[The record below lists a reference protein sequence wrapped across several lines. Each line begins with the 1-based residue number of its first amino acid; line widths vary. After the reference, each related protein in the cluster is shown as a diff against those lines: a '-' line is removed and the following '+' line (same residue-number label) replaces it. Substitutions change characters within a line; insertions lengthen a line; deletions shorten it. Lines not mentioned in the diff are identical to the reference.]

1 MRRSSTRAPVCD
13 EKLTIKKI
21 KIMKKIFYLVWLM
34 VGLAVLPA
42 CQRSN
47 KLEQDALRQD
57 SINAALQDSINTANA
72 EKDSLMQL
80 MGDIADGMQQIKEL
94 EDIVSVNNLNGET
107 PDRKKQ
113 LRDDIVLIQE
123 SINKH
128 KTRLAELEKR
138 LKQSTNYN
146 SSMQKSIANLKQQLE
161 DQQQTINSLTE
172 QLAAAHV
179 QIKNL
184 NQSVDSLNTVNRAVV
199 KEKEAA
205 QQESKQ
211 LTNEVTNLN
220 VCYYVI
226 GSKKELKAHKI
237 IETGFLRKTKILEGD
252 FEMSYFTKADRRT
265 LSEIP
270 LHSNKAQVMTNHPKD
285 SYEIVDHGNVK
296 TLHITNPSR
305 FWEKSNFL
313 VVKVD

>member
-1 MRRSSTRAPVCD
+1 
-13 EKLTIKKI
+13 
-21 KIMKKIFYLVWLM
+21 MKKIMYLVWLM
-34 VGLAVLPA
+34 AGLALLPA
-42 CQRSN
+42 CQRTN
-47 KLEQDALRQD
+47 KLEAEAMRQD
-57 SINAALQDSINTANA
+57 SINVALQDSINTANA

-107 PDRKKQ
+107 PDRKQQ

-123 SINKH
+123 AINKH
-128 KTRLAELEKR
+128 KQRLNDLEKR
-138 LKQSTNYN
+138 LKQSTNY
-146 SSMQKSIANLKQQLE
+146 SATMQKSIANLKAQLE
-161 DQQQTINSLTE
+161 DQQKTINNLTE
-172 QLAAAHV
+172 QLAAAHI

-184 NQSVDSLNTVNRAVV
+184 NQSVDSLNTVNKAIA

-211 LTNEVTNLN
+211 LTNEVNTLN
-220 VCYYVI
+220 TCYYVI
-226 GSKKELKAHKI
+226 GSNKELKANKI
-237 IETGFLRKTKILEGD
+237 IESGFLRKTKILQGD

-265 LSEIP
+265 LNEIP
-270 LHSNKAQVMTNHPKD
+270 LHSNKAQLMTNHPKD
-285 SYEIVDHGNVK
+285 SYEIVEHGNMK
-296 TLHITNPSR
+296 TLHILNPAR

>member
-1 MRRSSTRAPVCD
+1 
-13 EKLTIKKI
+13 
-21 KIMKKIFYLVWLM
+21 MKNIFYFTWLLI
-34 VGLAVLPA
+34 GLAVMPA
-42 CQRSN
+42 CQRAN
-47 KLEQDALRQD
+47 QQDQEAMRLD

-80 MGDIADGMQQIKEL
+80 MGDIADGMTQIKEL

-113 LRDDIVLIQE
+113 LRDDIVLIQQ

-128 KTRLAELEKR
+128 KQRLAELERR

-146 SSMQKSIANLKQQLE
+146 ATMQKSIENLKAQLE
-161 DQQQTINSLTE
+161 DQQKTINGLTE
-172 QLAAAHV
+172 QLAAAHI

-184 NQSVDSLNTVNRAVV
+184 NQSVDSLSNANKTVTR
-199 KEKEAA
+199 EKEAA
-205 QQESKQ
+205 VQESKQ
-211 LTNEVTNLN
+211 LSHEVDNLN
-220 VCYYVI
+220 TCYYVI
-226 GSKKELKAHKI
+226 GSKKELKANKI
-237 IETGFLRKTKILEGD
+237 IETGLLRKTKILEGD

-270 LHSNKAQVMTNHPKD
+270 LHSNKAQLLTNHPKD

-296 TLHITNPSR
+296 TLHILNAHR

>member
-1 MRRSSTRAPVCD
+1 
-13 EKLTIKKI
+13 
-21 KIMKKIFYLVWLM
+21 MKKIAYFVWFM
-34 VGLAVLPA
+34 IGLAIMPA

-47 KLEQDALRQD
+47 QLEQDAMRQD
-57 SINAALQDSINTANA
+57 SINAVLQDSINTANA

-80 MGDIADGMQQIKEL
+80 MGDIADGMAQIKEIQ
-94 EDIVSVNNLNGET
+94 DIVSVNDLNGET

-113 LRDDIVLIQE
+113 LRDDIVLIQQ
-123 SINKH
+123 SLNKH
-128 KTRLAELEKR
+128 KQRLTDLEKR

-146 SSMQKSIANLKQQLE
+146 ESMQKSIATLKAQLE
-161 DQQQTINSLTE
+161 DQQKTINSLTD
-172 QLAAAHV
+172 QLAAAHI

-184 NQSVDSLNTVNRAVV
+184 NQSVDSLNTVNKAVV

-205 QQESKQ
+205 QEESKH
-211 LTNEVTNLN
+211 LTNEVNNLN
-220 VCYYVI
+220 ACYYVV
-226 GSKKELKAHKI
+226 GSKKELKENKI

-265 LSEIP
+265 LNEIP
-270 LHSNKAQVMTNHPKD
+270 LHSNKAQLMTNHPKD

-296 TLHITNPSR
+296 TLHIKDSHR

>member
-1 MRRSSTRAPVCD
+1 
-13 EKLTIKKI
+13 
-21 KIMKKIFYLVWLM
+21 MKKIFYFVLFM

-47 KLEQDALRQD
+47 KLEQEAMW
-57 SINAALQDSINTANA
+57 QDSINTVLQDSIANANA

-80 MGDIADGMQQIKEL
+80 MSDIADGMAQIKEL

-113 LRDDIVLIQE
+113 LRDDIVLIQQ

-146 SSMQKSIANLKQQLE
+146 ANMEKSIASMKQQLE
-161 DQQQTINSLTE
+161 DQQKTINSLTE
-172 QLAAAHV
+172 QLAAAHI

-184 NQSVDSLNTVNRAVV
+184 NQSVDSLNAVNKAVT

-205 QQESKQ
+205 QQESKN
-211 LTNEVTNLN
+211 LTNEVNNLN
-220 VCYYVI
+220 SCYYVI
-226 GSKKELKAHKI
+226 GSKKELKNHKI

-270 LHSNKAQVMTNHPKD
+270 LHSNKAQLMTNHPKD

-296 TLHITNPSR
+296 TLHIINADR

>member
-1 MRRSSTRAPVCD
+1 
-13 EKLTIKKI
+13 
-21 KIMKKIFYLVWLM
+21 MKKIMFFVWLM
-34 VGLAVLPA
+34 AGLAVLPA

-47 KLEQDALRQD
+47 NLEQEALRQD

-80 MGDIADGMQQIKEL
+80 MSDIADGMNQIKAL
-94 EDIVSVNNLNGET
+94 EDIVSVNNVSGET
-107 PDRKKQ
+107 PDKRRD
-113 LRDDIVLIQE
+113 LRNDIQLIQE

-128 KTRLAELEKR
+128 KARLADLEKR

-146 SSMQKSIANLKQQLE
+146 TTMQKSIDNLKAQLE
-161 DQQQTINSLTE
+161 DQQKTINNLTE

-184 NQSVDSLNTVNRAVV
+184 NQSVDSLNTVNRNVT

-220 VCYYVI
+220 TIYYVI
-226 GSKKELKAHKI
+226 GSKKELKANKI

-252 FEMSYFTKADRRT
+252 FEMSYFTKSDRRT
-265 LSEIP
+265 LTEIP
-270 LHSNKAQVMTNHPKD
+270 LHSKKAQVMTNHPKD
-285 SYEIVDHGNVK
+285 SYEIVEHGNVK
-296 TLHITNPSR
+296 SLHILNPNR

-313 VVKVD
+313 VVKID

>member
-1 MRRSSTRAPVCD
+1 
-13 EKLTIKKI
+13 
-21 KIMKKIFYLVWLM
+21 MKRIFYFVWLM
-34 VGLAVLPA
+34 IGLAVMPA
-42 CQRSN
+42 CQRGN
-47 KLEQDALRQD
+47 RMDDAMRQD

-80 MGDIADGMQQIKEL
+80 MGDIADGMNQIKEL
-94 EDIVSVNNLNGET
+94 EDIVSVNNLSGET

-128 KTRLAELEKR
+128 KQRLAELEKR

-146 SSMQKSIANLKQQLE
+146 ATMQKSIANLKAQLE
-161 DQQQTINSLTE
+161 DQQKTINGLTE
-172 QLAAAHV
+172 QLAAAHI

-184 NQSVDSLNTVNRAVV
+184 SQSVDSLNTVNKTVT

-220 VCYYVI
+220 TCYYVI
-226 GSKKELKAHKI
+226 GSKKELKNHKI

-270 LHSNKAQVMTNHPKD
+270 LHSNKAQLMTNHPKD
-285 SYEIVDHGNVK
+285 SYEIVDRANGK
-296 TLHITNPSR
+296 TLHILNANR

>member
-1 MRRSSTRAPVCD
+1 
-13 EKLTIKKI
+13 
-21 KIMKKIFYLVWLM
+21 MKKIFYFVCLLI
-34 VGLAVLPA
+34 GLAALPA

-47 KLEQDALRQD
+47 MQTDETSRMD
-57 SINAALQDSINTANA
+57 SINMALQDSIATANA

-80 MGDIADGMQQIKEL
+80 MGDIADGMEQIKEL

-113 LRDDIVLIQE
+113 LRDDIVLIQQT
-123 SINKH
+123 INKH
-128 KTRLAELEKR
+128 KNRLTELEKR

-146 SSMQKSIANLKQQLE
+146 ETMQKSIANLKGQLE
-161 DQQQTINSLTE
+161 EQQKTINGLTE

-184 NQSVDSLNTVNRAVV
+184 NQSVDSLSAVNKNVT

-205 QQESKQ
+205 QQQSKQ
-211 LTNEVTNLN
+211 LTAEVDNLN
-220 VCYYVI
+220 TCYYVI
-226 GSKKELKAHKI
+226 GSKKELKANKI
-237 IETGFLRKTKILEGD
+237 IETGFLRKTKILQGD
-252 FEMSYFTKADRRT
+252 FERSYFTKADRRT

-270 LHSNKAQVMTNHPKD
+270 LHSNKAELMTNHPKD
-285 SYEIVDHGNVK
+285 SYEIVTNGNVK
-296 TLHITNPSR
+296 TLRILNPHK

-313 VVKVD
+313 VIKVD

>member
-1 MRRSSTRAPVCD
+1 MPSC
-13 EKLTIKKI
+13 K
-21 KIMKKIFYLVWLM
+21 
-34 VGLAVLPA
+34 
-42 CQRSN
+42 RSN
-47 KLEQDALRQD
+47 QLEQDALRQD

-72 EKDSLMQL
+72 EKDSLMEL
-80 MGDIADGMQQIKEL
+80 MGDIADGMNKIKEL
-94 EDIVSVNNLNGET
+94 EDIVSVNNLSGET
-107 PDRKKQ
+107 ADRKKQ

-128 KTRLAELEKR
+128 KKRLADLEKR

-146 SSMQKSIANLKQQLE
+146 ATMEKSIANLKAQLE
-161 DQQQTINSLTE
+161 DQQKTINNLTE

-184 NQSVDSLNTVNRAVV
+184 NQSVDSLSNVNKAVT

-220 VCYYVI
+220 TCYYVI
-226 GSKKELKAHKI
+226 GSKKELKNHKI

-265 LSEIP
+265 LNEIP
-270 LHSNKAQVMTNHPKD
+270 LHSNKAQLMTNHPKD
-285 SYEIVDHGNVK
+285 SYEIVDQGGSKVLRILNGN
-296 TLHITNPSR
+296 R

>member
-1 MRRSSTRAPVCD
+1 
-13 EKLTIKKI
+13 
-21 KIMKKIFYLVWLM
+21 MKKIMYLVWLM
-34 VGLAVLPA
+34 AGLAILPA

-47 KLEQDALRQD
+47 KLEAEALRQD

-94 EDIVSVNNLNGET
+94 EDIVSVKNLNGET

-113 LRDDIVLIQE
+113 LRDDIVLIQQ

-128 KTRLAELEKR
+128 KQRLADLERR

-146 SSMQKSIANLKQQLE
+146 ATMQKSIDNLKAQLE
-161 DQQQTINSLTE
+161 DQQKTINGLTE
-172 QLAAAHV
+172 QLAAAHI

-184 NQSVDSLNTVNRAVV
+184 NQSVDSLNTVTKTVTR
-199 KEKEAA
+199 EKEAA
-205 QQESKQ
+205 VQETKQ
-211 LTNEVTNLN
+211 LTHEVDNLN
-220 VCYYVI
+220 TCYYVI
-226 GSKKELKAHKI
+226 GSKKELKANKI

-265 LSEIP
+265 LSDIP
-270 LHSNKAQVMTNHPKD
+270 LHSNKAQLMTNHPKD
-285 SYEIVDHGNVK
+285 SYEIVDNGNVK
-296 TLHITNPSR
+296 TLHIKDAHR

>member
-1 MRRSSTRAPVCD
+1 
-13 EKLTIKKI
+13 
-21 KIMKKIFYLVWLM
+21 MKKIMFFVWLM
-34 VGLAVLPA
+34 AGLAVLPA

-47 KLEQDALRQD
+47 NLEQEAMRQD

-80 MGDIADGMQQIKEL
+80 MSDIADGMNQIKAL
-94 EDIVSVNNLNGET
+94 EDIVSVNNVSGET
-107 PDRKKQ
+107 PDKRRD
-113 LRDDIVLIQE
+113 LRNDIQLIQE

-128 KTRLAELEKR
+128 KARLADLEKR

-146 SSMQKSIANLKQQLE
+146 TTMQKSIDNLKTQLE
-161 DQQQTINSLTE
+161 DQQKTINNLTE

-184 NQSVDSLNTVNRAVV
+184 NQSVDSLNTVNRNVT

-220 VCYYVI
+220 TIYYVI
-226 GSKKELKAHKI
+226 GSKKELKANKI

-252 FEMSYFTKADRRT
+252 FEMSYFTKSDRRT
-265 LSEIP
+265 LTEIP
-270 LHSNKAQVMTNHPKD
+270 LHSKKAQVMTNHPKD
-285 SYEIVDHGNVK
+285 SYEIVEHGNVK
-296 TLHITNPSR
+296 SLHILNPNR

-313 VVKVD
+313 VVKID

>member
-1 MRRSSTRAPVCD
+1 
-13 EKLTIKKI
+13 
-21 KIMKKIFYLVWLM
+21 MKKILYFVCLLVGM
-34 VGLAVLPA
+34 AALPA
-42 CQRSN
+42 CQRAN
-47 KLEQDALRQD
+47 KMMDEISRQD
-57 SINAALQDSINTANA
+57 SINLALQDSIATANA
-72 EKDSLMQL
+72 EKDSLMEL

-94 EDIVSVNNLNGET
+94 EDIVSVNNLSGET

-113 LRDDIVLIQE
+113 LRDDIVLIQQ

-138 LKQSTNYN
+138 LKQSTNY
-146 SSMQKSIANLKQQLE
+146 SETMQKSIANLKSQLE
-161 DQQQTINSLTE
+161 EQQKTINGLTE

-184 NQSVDSLNTVNRAVV
+184 NQSVDSLNTVNKNVT

-205 QQESKQ
+205 QQQSKQ
-211 LTNEVTNLN
+211 LTAEVDNLN
-220 VCYYVI
+220 TCYYVI
-226 GSKKELKAHKI
+226 GSKKELKANKI
-237 IETGFLRKTKILEGD
+237 IETGFLRKTKILQGD

-270 LHSNKAQVMTNHPKD
+270 LHSNKAELMTNHPKD
-285 SYEIVDHGNVK
+285 SYEIVTNGNVK
-296 TLHITNPSR
+296 TLRILNSQK

>member
-1 MRRSSTRAPVCD
+1 
-13 EKLTIKKI
+13 
-21 KIMKKIFYLVWLM
+21 MKKIMYLVWLM
-34 VGLAVLPA
+34 AGLALLPA
-42 CQRSN
+42 CQRTN
-47 KLEQDALRQD
+47 KLEAEAMRQD
-57 SINAALQDSINTANA
+57 SINVALQDSINTANA

-107 PDRKKQ
+107 PDRKQQ

-123 SINKH
+123 AINKH
-128 KTRLAELEKR
+128 KQRLNDLEKR
-138 LKQSTNYN
+138 LKQSTNY
-146 SSMQKSIANLKQQLE
+146 SATMQKSIANLKAQLE
-161 DQQQTINSLTE
+161 DQQKTINNLTE
-172 QLAAAHV
+172 QLAAAHI

-184 NQSVDSLNTVNRAVV
+184 NQSVDSLNTVNKAVM

-211 LTNEVTNLN
+211 LTNEVNTLN
-220 VCYYVI
+220 TCYYVI
-226 GSKKELKAHKI
+226 GSNKELKANKI
-237 IETGFLRKTKILEGD
+237 IESGFLRKTKILQGD

-265 LSEIP
+265 LNEIP
-270 LHSNKAQVMTNHPKD
+270 LHSNKAQLMTNHPKD
-285 SYEIVDHGNVK
+285 SYEIVEHGNMK
-296 TLHITNPSR
+296 TLHILNPAR

>member
-1 MRRSSTRAPVCD
+1 
-13 EKLTIKKI
+13 
-21 KIMKKIFYLVWLM
+21 MKKIMYLVWLM

-47 KLEQDALRQD
+47 NLEAEAMRQD

-80 MGDIADGMQQIKEL
+80 MSDIADGMQQIKEL
-94 EDIVSVNNLNGET
+94 EDIVSVNNLSGET
-107 PDRKKQ
+107 ADRKKQ
-113 LRDDIVLIQE
+113 LRDDIVLIQQ

-128 KTRLAELEKR
+128 KNRLAELEKR

-146 SSMQKSIANLKQQLE
+146 SKMEKSIANLKMQLD
-161 DQQQTINSLTE
+161 DQQKTINNLTE
-172 QLAAAHV
+172 QLAAAHI

-184 NQSVDSLNTVNRAVV
+184 NQSVDSLNTVNKAVTR
-199 KEKEAA
+199 EKEAA
-205 QQESKQ
+205 QEESKQ
-211 LTNEVTNLN
+211 LTNEVNNLN
-220 VCYYVI
+220 TCYYVV

-237 IETGFLRKTKILEGD
+237 IESGFLRKTKILQGD

-265 LSEIP
+265 LNEVP
-270 LHSNKAQVMTNHPKD
+270 LHSNKAQLMTNHPSD

-296 TLHITNPSR
+296 SLHILNPAR

>member
-1 MRRSSTRAPVCD
+1 
-13 EKLTIKKI
+13 
-21 KIMKKIFYLVWLM
+21 MKKILYLVWLM
-34 VGLAVLPA
+34 VGLALMPA
-42 CQRSN
+42 CQRTN
-47 KLEQDALRQD
+47 KLEQEAMRQD

-113 LRDDIVLIQE
+113 LRDDIVLIQQ

-128 KTRLAELEKR
+128 KSRLAELEKR

-146 SSMQKSIANLKQQLE
+146 STMQKSISNLKQQLE
-161 DQQQTINSLTE
+161 EQQKTINGLTD

-184 NQSVDSLNTVNRAVV
+184 NQSVDSLNTVNKAVV

-220 VCYYVI
+220 TCYYVI
-226 GSKKELKAHKI
+226 GSKKELKNHKI

-265 LSEIP
+265 LNEIP
-270 LHSNKAQVMTNHPKD
+270 LHSSKAQLMTNHPKD
-285 SYEIVDHGNVK
+285 SYEIVDRGNVK
-296 TLHITNPSR
+296 TLHILSPSR
-305 FWEKSNFL
+305 FWEKTNFL
-313 VVKVD
+313 VIKVD

>member
-1 MRRSSTRAPVCD
+1 
-13 EKLTIKKI
+13 
-21 KIMKKIFYLVWLM
+21 MKKIFYFVLFM

-47 KLEQDALRQD
+47 KLEQEAMW
-57 SINAALQDSINTANA
+57 QDSINTVLQDSIANANA

-80 MGDIADGMQQIKEL
+80 MSDIADGMAQIKEL

-113 LRDDIVLIQE
+113 LRDDIVLIQQ

-146 SSMQKSIANLKQQLE
+146 ANMEKSIASMKQQLE
-161 DQQQTINSLTE
+161 DQQKTINSLTE
-172 QLAAAHV
+172 QLAAAHI

-184 NQSVDSLNTVNRAVV
+184 NQSVDSLNAVNKAVT

-205 QQESKQ
+205 QQESKN
-211 LTNEVTNLN
+211 LTNEVNNLN
-220 VCYYVI
+220 SCYYVI
-226 GSKKELKAHKI
+226 GSKKELKANKI
-237 IETGFLRKTKILEGD
+237 IETGFLRKTKILQGD
-252 FEMSYFTKADRRT
+252 FEMTYFTKADRRT

-270 LHSNKAQVMTNHPKD
+270 LHGNKAQLMTNHPKD

-296 TLHITNPSR
+296 TLRIINADR

>member
-1 MRRSSTRAPVCD
+1 
-13 EKLTIKKI
+13 
-21 KIMKKIFYLVWLM
+21 MKKIMYLVWLM
-34 VGLAVLPA
+34 VGLAILPA

-47 KLEQDALRQD
+47 KLEAEAMRQD

-94 EDIVSVNNLNGET
+94 EDIVSVKNLSGET
-107 PDRKKQ
+107 PDLKKQ
-113 LRDDIVLIQE
+113 LRDDIVLIQQ

-138 LKQSTNYN
+138 LKQSTNFN
-146 SSMQKSIANLKQQLE
+146 TQMQKSIENLKMQLE
-161 DQQQTINSLTE
+161 DQQKTINGLTD
-172 QLAAAHV
+172 QLAAAHI

-184 NQSVDSLNTVNRAVV
+184 NQNVDSLNAVNKAVV

-205 QQESKQ
+205 QEESKQ
-211 LTNEVTNLN
+211 LTSEVNNLN
-220 VCYYVI
+220 TCYYVV

-237 IETGFLRKTKILEGD
+237 IESGFLRKTKILQGD
-252 FEMSYFTKADRRT
+252 FEMAYFTKADRRT

-270 LHSNKAQVMTNHPKD
+270 LHSNKAQLMTNHPSD
-285 SYEIVDHGNVK
+285 SYEILEQGNVK
-296 TLHITNPSR
+296 TLHILNPAR

-313 VVKVD
+313 VVKVN

>member
-1 MRRSSTRAPVCD
+1 
-13 EKLTIKKI
+13 
-21 KIMKKIFYLVWLM
+21 MKKIMYLVWLM

-47 KLEQDALRQD
+47 KLEAEAMRQD
-57 SINAALQDSINTANA
+57 SINTALQDSINTANA

-80 MGDIADGMQQIKEL
+80 MSDIADGMTQIKEL
-94 EDIVSVNNLNGET
+94 EGIMSVNNLNGET

-113 LRDDIVLIQE
+113 LRDDIVLIQQ

-128 KTRLAELEKR
+128 KQRLAELEKR
-138 LKQSTNYN
+138 LKQSTNFN
-146 SSMQKSIANLKQQLE
+146 SKMEKSIATMKQQLE
-161 DQQQTINSLTE
+161 DQQNTINNLTD
-172 QLAAAHV
+172 QLAAVHI

-184 NQSVDSLNTVNRAVV
+184 NQSVDSLNTVNKNVT

-205 QQESKQ
+205 EQESQK

-220 VCYYVI
+220 SCYYVI
-226 GSKKELKAHKI
+226 GSKKELKDHKI

-265 LSEIP
+265 LNEIP
-270 LHSNKAQVMTNHPKD
+270 LHSSKVQVMTNHPKD

-296 TLHITNPSR
+296 TLHIKNSDK
-305 FWEKSNFL
+305 FWGKSNFL

>member
-1 MRRSSTRAPVCD
+1 
-13 EKLTIKKI
+13 
-21 KIMKKIFYLVWLM
+21 MKKIMYLVWLM
-34 VGLAVLPA
+34 AGLALLPA
-42 CQRSN
+42 CQRTN
-47 KLEQDALRQD
+47 KLEAEAMRQD
-57 SINAALQDSINTANA
+57 SINVALQDSINTANA

-107 PDRKKQ
+107 PDRKQQ

-123 SINKH
+123 AINKH
-128 KTRLAELEKR
+128 KQRLNDLEKR

-146 SSMQKSIANLKQQLE
+146 ATMQKSIANLKAQLE
-161 DQQQTINSLTE
+161 DQQKTINNLTE
-172 QLAAAHV
+172 QLAAAHI

-184 NQSVDSLNTVNRAVV
+184 NQSVDSLNTVNKAVM

-211 LTNEVTNLN
+211 LTNEVNTLN
-220 VCYYVI
+220 TCYYVI
-226 GSKKELKAHKI
+226 GSNKELKANKI
-237 IETGFLRKTKILEGD
+237 IESGFLRKTKILQGD

-265 LSEIP
+265 LNEIP
-270 LHSNKAQVMTNHPKD
+270 LHSNKAQLMTNHPKD
-285 SYEIVDHGNVK
+285 SYEIVEHGNMK
-296 TLHITNPSR
+296 TLHILNPAR

>member
-1 MRRSSTRAPVCD
+1 
-13 EKLTIKKI
+13 
-21 KIMKKIFYLVWLM
+21 M
-34 VGLAVLPA
+34 VGLAILPA

-47 KLEQDALRQD
+47 KLEAEAMRQD

-94 EDIVSVNNLNGET
+94 EDIVSVKNLNGET

-113 LRDDIVLIQE
+113 LRDDIVLIQQ

-128 KTRLAELEKR
+128 KARLAELEKR

-146 SSMQKSIANLKQQLE
+146 SQMQKSIENLKMQLE
-161 DQQQTINSLTE
+161 DQQKTINGLTE
-172 QLAAAHV
+172 QLAAAHI

-184 NQSVDSLNTVNRAVV
+184 NQSVDSLNTVNKAVV

-205 QQESKQ
+205 QEESKQ
-211 LTNEVTNLN
+211 LTSEVNNLN
-220 VCYYVI
+220 TCYYVI

-237 IETGFLRKTKILEGD
+237 MESGFLRKTKILQGD

-270 LHSNKAQVMTNHPKD
+270 LHSDKAQLMTNHPSD
-285 SYEIVDHGNVK
+285 SYEILEQGNMK
-296 TLHITNPSR
+296 TLHILNPAR

-313 VVKVD
+313 VVKVN

>member
-1 MRRSSTRAPVCD
+1 
-13 EKLTIKKI
+13 
-21 KIMKKIFYLVWLM
+21 MKNIFYFTWLLI
-34 VGLAVLPA
+34 GLAVMPA
-42 CQRSN
+42 CQRAN
-47 KLEQDALRQD
+47 LQDQEAMRLD

-80 MGDIADGMQQIKEL
+80 MGDIADGMTQIKEL

-113 LRDDIVLIQE
+113 LRDDIVLIQQ

-128 KTRLAELEKR
+128 KQRLAELERR

-146 SSMQKSIANLKQQLE
+146 ATMQKSIENLKAQLE
-161 DQQQTINSLTE
+161 DQQKTINGLTE
-172 QLAAAHV
+172 QLAAAHI

-184 NQSVDSLNTVNRAVV
+184 NQSVDSLSNANKAVTR
-199 KEKEAA
+199 EKEAA
-205 QQESKQ
+205 VQESKQ
-211 LTNEVTNLN
+211 LSHEVDNLN
-220 VCYYVI
+220 TCYYVI

-237 IETGFLRKTKILEGD
+237 IETGFLRKTRILEGD

-265 LSEIP
+265 LNEIP
-270 LHSNKAQVMTNHPKD
+270 LHSSKAQLMTNHPKD

-296 TLHITNPSR
+296 TLHIKDTNR

>member
-1 MRRSSTRAPVCD
+1 MD
-13 EKLTIKKI
+13 
-21 KIMKKIFYLVWLM
+21 MKKIFYLVWLM
-34 VGLAVLPA
+34 IGLALLPA
-42 CQRSN
+42 CKRANQ
-47 KLEQDALRQD
+47 LEQEAMRQD

-72 EKDSLMQL
+72 ERDSLMDL
-80 MGDIADGMQQIKEL
+80 MNDISEGMTQIKEL
-94 EDIVSVNNLNGET
+94 EDIVSVNNLSSET

-113 LRDDIVLIQE
+113 LLDDIVLIQQ

-128 KTRLAELEKR
+128 KARLEELEKR

-146 SSMQKSIANLKQQLE
+146 GKMEKTIASLKRQLE
-161 DQQQTINSLTE
+161 EQQNTINGLTE
-172 QLAAAHV
+172 QLAAAHI

-184 NQSVDSLNTVNRAVV
+184 NQSVDSLNTVNKAVT

-205 QQESKQ
+205 QEQSKN
-211 LTNEVTNLN
+211 LTAEVNNLN
-220 VCYYVI
+220 TCYYVV
-226 GSKKELKAHKI
+226 GSKKELKANKI
-237 IETGFLRKTKILEGD
+237 IESGFLRKTRILEGD

-270 LHSNKAQVMTNHPKD
+270 LHSNKAQLMTNHPKD
-285 SYEIVDHGNVK
+285 SYELVDHGNVK
-296 TLHITNPSR
+296 TLHILNADR

>member
-1 MRRSSTRAPVCD
+1 MR
-13 EKLTIKKI
+13 KI
-21 KIMKKIFYLVWLM
+21 AYFVWLM
-34 VGLAVLPA
+34 IGLALMPSCKRA
-42 CQRSN
+42 NQ
-47 KLEQDALRQD
+47 LEQDALRQD
-57 SINAALQDSINTANA
+57 SINAVLQDSINTANA

-80 MGDIADGMQQIKEL
+80 MGDIADGMAQIKEI
-94 EDIVSVNNLNGET
+94 EDIVSVNNLSGET

-113 LRDDIVLIQE
+113 LRDDIVLIQQ
-123 SINKH
+123 SVNKH
-128 KTRLAELEKR
+128 KQRLEELEKR

-146 SSMQKSIANLKQQLE
+146 STMQKSIANLKAQLE
-161 DQQQTINSLTE
+161 DQQRTINSLTE
-172 QLAAAHV
+172 QLAAAHI

-184 NQSVDSLNTVNRAVV
+184 NQSVDSLNTVNKAVI

-205 QQESKQ
+205 QQESQQ
-211 LTNEVTNLN
+211 LQSEVNNLN
-220 VCYYVI
+220 TCYYVV
-226 GSKKELKAHKI
+226 GSKKELKDNKI

-252 FEMSYFTKADRRT
+252 YEMSYFTKADRRT

-270 LHSNKAQVMTNHPKD
+270 LHSKKAQVMTSHPHD

-296 TLHITNPSR
+296 SLHILNAHR